1 MEVSQMR
8 SCLDSLMIVQKRYYS
23 TLEKIVAQHNLT
35 IAEWQ
40 LLLKV
45 IDGNQTQEKLARLT
59 SLNVSTLS
67 RQLARLVAKEFVSRF
82 AGEETNRHGG
92 RKKYN
97 YVETNKGKT
106 VVKQLQQDIKKFADN
121 LFQHWSVDEL
131 SMLQILLNRLDRSM
145 ERL

>member
-1 MEVSQMR
+1 M
-8 SCLDSLMIVQKRYYS
+8 
-23 TLEKIVAQHNLT
+23 
-35 IAEWQ
+35 
-40 LLLKV
+40 
-45 IDGNQTQEKLARLT
+45 
-59 SLNVSTLS
+59 
-67 RQLARLVAKEFVSRF
+67 LVALLGKKIIDM
-82 AGEETNRHGG
+82 EEE
-92 RKKYN
+92 KKYN